1 MKMLPNL
8 GQDGDVE
15 ETSEWTLMVWR
26 ETFLD
31 LKMEKEIIEQ
41 LTLQAGKVTPQFEAT
56 IK

>member
-8 GQDGDVE
+8 GQDGDLE
-15 ETSEWTLMVWR
+15 ETSEWTLTVWG

-41 LTLQAGKVTPQFEAT
+41 VTLQAGKVTPQLVAT